1 MKSDVPTT
9 ATDDGTPGRP
19 GEPTQAVE
27 DARRQLAQLVGR
39 LLARHWL
46 RTRSGPGDPARGPTA
61 ESGPPRSPR
70 EGGPIR

>member
-1 MKSDVPTT
+1 MKPDVPAT
-9 ATDDGTPGRP
+9 ASDDETPGRP
-19 GEPTQAVE
+19 GEPTQPAE

-46 RTRSGPGDPARGPTA
+46 RTRPGPGDPARGPVA
-61 ESGPPRSPR
+61 EAGSPRPSR